1 MAEELESKQR
11 PSRLWYLLPLFLGL
25 LGGVIGY
32 FLLKDRNR
40 KFAERILLA
49 GVIVLVAWIAFLF
62 LSIILAFWAI
72 EFSKAPSGLTEQVET
87 QIKSVF
93 QK

>member
-62 LSIILAFWAI
+62 LSIILA
-72 EFSKAPSGLTEQVET
+72 LVL
-87 QIKSVF
+87 
-93 QK
+93 

>member
-1 MAEELESKQR
+1 
-11 PSRLWYLLPLFLGL
+11 
-25 LGGVIGY
+25 
-32 FLLKDRNR
+32 LKDRNR

-62 LSIILAFWAI
+62 LSMILAFWAT
-72 EFSKAPSGLTEQVET
+72 EFLKAPSGLTGQVET